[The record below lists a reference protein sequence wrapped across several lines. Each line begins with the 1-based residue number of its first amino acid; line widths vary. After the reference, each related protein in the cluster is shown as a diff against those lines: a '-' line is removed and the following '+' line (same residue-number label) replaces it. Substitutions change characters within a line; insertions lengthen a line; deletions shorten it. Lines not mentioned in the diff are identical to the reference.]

1 MLMWHFGGG
10 ANRVNEM
17 VTILLTAISVYWKF
31 LQCAR
36 HCGRHEIGMN
46 SLSPLTHARPLF
58 CRRTICSS
66 CHVESD
72 RAEI

>member
-1 MLMWHFGGG
+1 MLMWHFGRG

-17 VTILLTAISVYWKF
+17 VTILLTAVSVYWKF

-46 SLSPLTHARPLF
+46 SLSPLTHARTLF